1 MMRSVIESLKGK
13 FIVASP
19 RLLDPNFVQ
28 AVVLVIQH
36 DANGAMGVI
45 INRPMEVSVRQA
57 CEPLEAVQ
65 CLVEAPLHVGGPCEG
80 PLMALHSIAD
90 TAEGEVIPGVY
101 FTVQRHHLESL
112 LEAAPIPAKY
122 VANYAG
128 WGAGQLEAE
137 IAEGSWLVL
146 DAAAESIFEED
157 EQLWSKLIASATLGR
172 WITPSQ
178 MPDDPSMN

>member
-1 MMRSVIESLKGK
+1 MIHGVTESLKGK

-19 RLLDPNFVQ
+19 RLMDPNFAQ
-28 AVVLVIQH
+28 SVVLLIQH
-36 DANGAMGVI
+36 DDNGAMGVI

-57 CEPLEAVQ
+57 CEPLDSVQ

-80 PLMALHSIAD
+80 PLMALHAIEDSS
-90 TAEGEVIPGVY
+90 EGEIIPGVY
-101 FTVQRHHLESL
+101 FAVQRHHLEAL
-112 LEAAPIPAKY
+112 LEQAPIPAKY

-137 IAEGSWLVL
+137 IAEGSWLVH
-146 DAAAESIFEED
+146 DAVPDAIFEEGI
-157 EQLWSKLIASATLGR
+157 QLWSKLLAHATLGR
-172 WITPSQ
+172 WIDPSQ